1 MNTHFKILGIITL
14 TVGLAL
20 SQLDTTLAAPTLIGN
35 NSGTLSL
42 QGRAGANIA
51 TKPVTPSAGSLF
63 RDVPSLSERY
73 SVREMRVL
81 PYIGAGFGAGYT
93 SELDRTLAPNVPP
106 QHNLN
111 LGGQLG
117 QSMVPNEFQLGIRIP
132 F

>member
-1 MNTHFKILGIITL
+1 MNSHFKILGILAL

-20 SQLDTTLAAPTLIGN
+20 SQSDTTLAAATLIGN
-35 NSGTLSL
+35 KNGTLAL
-42 QGRAGANIA
+42 QKRAGPMVA
-51 TKPVTPSAGSLF
+51 TKPVTPSADSLF
-63 RDVPSLSERY
+63 RDVPSLSDRY
-73 SVREMRVL
+73 SAGRPRVL

>member
-1 MNTHFKILGIITL
+1 MNTHFKILGILAL
-14 TVGLAL
+14 TVALAW
-20 SQLDTTLAAPTLIGN
+20 SQSDTTLAAPTLLGN

-42 QGRAGANIA
+42 QERAGANVA
-51 TKPVTPSAGSLF
+51 TKPVTPSAASLF

-73 SVREMRVL
+73 SVREMRFL

-93 SELDRTLAPNVPP
+93 SELDRTLAPNVPS

>member
-14 TVGLAL
+14 TVGLAV
-20 SQLDTTLAAPTLIGN
+20 SQSDTTLAAPTFLGN
-35 NSGTLSL
+35 QSGTLSL
-42 QGRAGANIA
+42 QERAGANIA
-51 TKPVTPSAGSLF
+51 TRPVTPPNGSLF

-73 SVREMRVL
+73 SVREMGVL

-117 QSMVPNEFQLGIRIP
+117 QSMVLNELQEASRIP
-132 F
+132 V

>member
-1 MNTHFKILGIITL
+1 MNTHLKILGILTL
-14 TVGLAL
+14 TVGLAV
-20 SQLDTTLAAPTLIGN
+20 SQSDTTLAAPTSIGN
-35 NSGTLSL
+35 QSGTLSL
-42 QGRAGANIA
+42 QERAGANIA
-51 TKPVTPSAGSLF
+51 ARPVTPPISSLF
-63 RDVPSLSERY
+63 RDVPSLSEHN
-73 SVREMRVL
+73 SVREIRIL

>member
-1 MNTHFKILGIITL
+1 MNTHYKILGIITL

-20 SQLDTTLAAPTLIGN
+20 SQSDITLAAPTLIGN
-35 NSGTLSL
+35 HSGTLSL
-42 QGRAGANIA
+42 QERPGANIA
-51 TKPVTPSAGSLF
+51 TKPVTPPAGSLF
-63 RDVPSLSERY
+63 RDLSSHSERY
-73 SVREMRVL
+73 SVTEMGVL

-93 SELDRTLAPNVPP
+93 SELDRTLAPNSPP
-106 QHNLN
+106 QQNLN

>member
-1 MNTHFKILGIITL
+1 MNTHYKILGIITL

-20 SQLDTTLAAPTLIGN
+20 SQSDITLAAPTLIGN
-35 NSGTLSL
+35 HSGTLSL
-42 QGRAGANIA
+42 QERPGANIA
-51 TKPVTPSAGSLF
+51 MKPVTPPAGSLF
-63 RDVPSLSERY
+63 RDVPLFSERY
-73 SVREMRVL
+73 SVTEMGVL

-93 SELDRTLAPNVPP
+93 SELDRTLAPNSPP
-106 QHNLN
+106 QQNLN